1 MKKAKVNFAA
11 AMKQIEIL
19 LPDELK
25 EPNRNAL
32 TICKD
37 STQGIK
43 DNCEAGY
50 ALVKCLY
57 KNNPKFVFA

>member
-11 AMKQIEIL
+11 AMKQIDIL
-19 LPDELK
+19 LPEELK
-25 EPNRNAL
+25 EPNKNAL
-32 TICKD
+32 TLCKD

-57 KNNPKFVFA
+57 NNNPKFVFA